1 MYIIATMANED
12 LEKQIP
18 TESNLEQTEGVL
30 QRQASVPG
38 QKRDDEL
45 VHNFPQTASLAQMLK
60 GLKFPADK
68 KAIIQFIEERHS
80 KESETREV
88 LRLIEKIPEQKQYNN
103 VFEIAEAA
111 KLIDISFS

>member
-1 MYIIATMANED
+1 MTDED

-18 TESNLEQTEGVL
+18 TENNLEQTEEAL
-30 QRQASVPG
+30 QRQASVTG

-45 VHNFPQTASLAQMLK
+45 VHNFPQTASLARMLL

-68 KAIIQFIEERHS
+68 KAISEYVEEHHR
-80 KESETREV
+80 KESETKQV
-88 LRLIEKIPEQKQYNN
+88 LRLIEKIPENRKYIN

-111 KLIDISFS
+111 KLVDISFS